1 MKFPFFNIL
10 FLLGFFVFP
19 LYAAERS
26 TAVDDAKLYIIS
38 PLDGETVSSPVK
50 IVFGLQ
56 GMGIAPAGIK
66 FNNTGHHHLL
76 IDVAELPDV
85 NSPIPSDDNHKHFG
99 KGQTEAV
106 IELPPG
112 EHTLQLILGDHMH
125 IPHDPVVVSKK
136 IKINV
141 EEKKIS
147 SQEEKKC
154 ISNGYGG
161 CK

>member
-19 LYAAERS
+19 LYAGERS

-50 IVFGLQ
+50 IVFGLK

-106 IELPPG
+106 IELQPG
-112 EHTLQLILGDHMH
+112 EHTLQLMLGDHMH

-141 EEKKIS
+141 EDNKIS

>member
-10 FLLGFFVFP
+10 FLLGFFIFP
-19 LYAAERS
+19 LHALEKS
-26 TAVDDAKLYIIS
+26 TAADDAKLYIIS

-76 IDVAELPDV
+76 IDVVELPDI

-106 IELPPG
+106 IELQPG
-112 EHTLQLILGDHMH
+112 EHTLQLMLGDHMH

-141 EEKKIS
+141 EDNKIS

>member
-1 MKFPFFNIL
+1 MKNYIFNII
-10 FLLGFFVFP
+10 FLIGFFIFP
-19 LYAAERS
+19 LHAAEKS
-26 TAVDDAKLYIIS
+26 KAADDANLYIIS
-38 PLDGETVSSPVK
+38 PIDGETVSSPVK
-50 IVFGLQ
+50 IVFGLE
-56 GMGIAPAGIK
+56 GMGVAPAGIK

-85 NSPIPSDDNHKHFG
+85 NSPIPSDDNHRHFG
-99 KGQTEAV
+99 KGQTEAI
-106 IELPPG
+106 IELEPG
-112 EHTLQLILGDHMH
+112 EHNLQLILGDHMH

-141 EEKKIS
+141 EAKEIPPHK
-147 SQEEKKC
+147 ETKC

>member
-1 MKFPFFNIL
+1 MKNYIFNFL
-10 FLLGFFVFP
+10 FLFGFLVSP
-19 LYAAERS
+19 IHANEKSKAA
-26 TAVDDAKLYIIS
+26 DDAKLYIIS
-38 PLDGETVSSPVK
+38 PLDGEMVINPVK

-76 IDVAELPDV
+76 IDIAEVPDT

-99 KGQTEAV
+99 IGQTEAV
-106 IELPPG
+106 IELEPG
-112 EHTLQLILGDHMH
+112 EHTLQLVLGDHMH
-125 IPHDPVVVSKK
+125 MLHDPVVVSKK

-141 EEKKIS
+141 KGKEIPP
-147 SQEEKKC
+147 QEETKC

>member
-1 MKFPFFNIL
+1 MNNYFNIL
-10 FLLGFFVFP
+10 FLLGFFIFP
-19 LYAAERS
+19 IH
-26 TAVDDAKLYIIS
+26 AVDKSKASDDAKLYIIS

-50 IVFGLQ
+50 IVFGLK
-56 GMGIAPAGIK
+56 GMGVAPAGIK

-85 NSPIPSDDNHKHFG
+85 NSPIPSDDNHRHFG

-106 IELPPG
+106 IELEPG
-112 EHTLQLILGDHMH
+112 EHSLQLMLGDYMH

-136 IKINV
+136 IIINV
-141 EEKKIS
+141 KGRQIPP
-147 SQEEKKC
+147 QEETKC

>member
-1 MKFPFFNIL
+1 MNNYFFNIL
-10 FLLGFFVFP
+10 LLLGFFILP
-19 LYAAERS
+19 THAAEKS
-26 TAVDDAKLYIIS
+26 KAADNVNLYIIS
-38 PLDGETVSSPVK
+38 PIEGETLSSPVK
-50 IVFGLQ
+50 VVFGLE
-56 GMGIAPAGIK
+56 GMGVAPAGIK

-106 IELPPG
+106 IELEPG
-112 EHTLQLILGDHMH
+112 EHSLQLMLGDHMH

-136 IKINV
+136 IIINV
-141 EEKKIS
+141 KGKQIPP
-147 SQEEKKC
+147 QEETKC

>member
-19 LYAAERS
+19 LHGEEKS
-26 TAVDDAKLYIIS
+26 TAADDAKLYIIS

-106 IELPPG
+106 IELQPG

-141 EEKKIS
+141 EDNKIS

>member
-1 MKFPFFNIL
+1 MKNYFFNIL
-10 FLLGFFVFP
+10 FLLGFFILP
-19 LYAAERS
+19 SHAAEKS
-26 TAVDDAKLYIIS
+26 KAADDANLYIIS
-38 PLDGETVSSPVK
+38 PLDGETVSSPFK
-50 IVFGLQ
+50 IVFGLK
-56 GMGIAPAGIK
+56 GMGVAPAGIK

-76 IDVAELPDV
+76 IDLAELPDA
-85 NSPIPSDDNHKHFG
+85 NSPIPSDDNHRHFG

-106 IELPPG
+106 IELEPG
-112 EHTLQLILGDHMH
+112 EHTLQLMLGDHMH

-141 EEKKIS
+141 EGKKIPS
-147 SQEEKKC
+147 REKTKC

>member
-1 MKFPFFNIL
+1 MKNYFFNIL
-10 FLLGFFVFP
+10 FLLGFLVSP
-19 LYAAERS
+19 LHADEKSKAA
-26 TAVDDAKLYIIS
+26 DDANLYIIS

-50 IVFGLQ
+50 IVFGLS
-56 GMGIAPAGIK
+56 GMGVAPAGIK

-76 IDVAELPDV
+76 IDVTKLPDI
-85 NSPIPSDDNHKHFG
+85 NSPIPSDDNYRHFG

-106 IELPPG
+106 IELEPG
-112 EHTLQLILGDHMH
+112 EHTLQLMLGDHMH

-141 EEKKIS
+141 EGKQIS
-147 SQEEKKC
+147 PQQETQC

>member
-1 MKFPFFNIL
+1 MKNYIFNFL
-10 FLLGFFVFP
+10 FLFGFLVSP
-19 LYAAERS
+19 IHANEKSKAA
-26 TAVDDAKLYIIS
+26 DDAKLYIIS
-38 PLDGETVSSPVK
+38 PLDGEMVINPVK

-76 IDVAELPDV
+76 IDIAEVPDT

-99 KGQTEAV
+99 IGQTEAV
-106 IELPPG
+106 IELEPG
-112 EHTLQLILGDHMH
+112 EHTLQLVLGDHMH
-125 IPHDPVVVSKK
+125 MLHDPVVVSKK

-141 EEKKIS
+141 KGKEMQP
-147 SQEEKKC
+147 QEETKC

>member
-1 MKFPFFNIL
+1 MKAYATSIL
-10 FLLGFFVFP
+10 FLLGFFIVP
-19 LYAAERS
+19 AHAAEKS
-26 TAVDDAKLYIIS
+26 KATDNANLYIIS
-38 PLDGETVSSPVK
+38 PLDGETVTNPVK
-50 IVFGLQ
+50 IVFGLE

-106 IELPPG
+106 IELQPG
-112 EHTLQLILGDHMH
+112 EHTLQLMLGDHMH
-125 IPHDPVVVSKK
+125 IPHDPMVVSKK

-147 SQEEKKC
+147 SQKEKKC

>member
-1 MKFPFFNIL
+1 MKNYIFNFL
-10 FLLGFFVFP
+10 FLFGFLVSP
-19 LYAAERS
+19 IHANEKSKAA
-26 TAVDDAKLYIIS
+26 DDAKLYIIS
-38 PLDGETVSSPVK
+38 PLDGEMVTNPVK

-76 IDVAELPDV
+76 IDITEVPDT

-106 IELPPG
+106 IELEPG
-112 EHTLQLILGDHMH
+112 EHTLQLVLGDHMH
-125 IPHDPVVVSKK
+125 MPHDPVVVSKK

-141 EEKKIS
+141 KGKEIPP
-147 SQEEKKC
+147 QEETKC

>member
-1 MKFPFFNIL
+1 MKNYFFNIL
-10 FLLGFFVFP
+10 FLLGFFILP
-19 LYAAERS
+19 SHAAEKS
-26 TAVDDAKLYIIS
+26 KAADDANLYIIS
-38 PLDGETVSSPVK
+38 PLDGETVSSPFK
-50 IVFGLQ
+50 IVFGLK
-56 GMGIAPAGIK
+56 GMGVAPAGIK

-76 IDVAELPDV
+76 IDLAELPDA
-85 NSPIPSDDNHKHFG
+85 NSPIPSDYNHRHFG

-106 IELPPG
+106 IELEPG
-112 EHTLQLILGDHMH
+112 EHTLQLMLGDHMH

-141 EEKKIS
+141 EGKKIPS
-147 SQEEKKC
+147 REKTKC

>member
-19 LYAAERS
+19 LYAGERS
-26 TAVDDAKLYIIS
+26 TAVDDVKLYIIS

-76 IDVAELPDV
+76 IDVAELPDI
-85 NSPIPSDDNHKHFG
+85 NSPIPSDDNHMHFG

-106 IELPPG
+106 IELQPG

-141 EEKKIS
+141 EDNKIS

>member
-1 MKFPFFNIL
+1 MKAYVISIL
-10 FLLGFFVFP
+10 FLLGFFIVP
-19 LYAAERS
+19 AH
-26 TAVDDAKLYIIS
+26 AVEKSKATDNAKLYIIS

-106 IELPPG
+106 IELQPG

>member
-1 MKFPFFNIL
+1 MKNYIFNIL
-10 FLLGFFVFP
+10 FLIGFFIFP
-19 LYAAERS
+19 LHAAEKS
-26 TAVDDAKLYIIS
+26 KAANDANLYIIS

-50 IVFGLQ
+50 IVFGLE
-56 GMGIAPAGIK
+56 GMGVAPAGIK

-85 NSPIPSDDNHKHFG
+85 NSPIPSDYNHRHFG
-99 KGQTEAV
+99 KGQTEA
-106 IELPPG
+106 IIQLEPG
-112 EHTLQLILGDHMH
+112 EHNLQLILGDHMH

-141 EEKKIS
+141 KDKEIPP
-147 SQEEKKC
+147 QEETKC

>member
-19 LYAAERS
+19 LYAGERS

-76 IDVAELPDV
+76 IDVAELPDI

-106 IELPPG
+106 IELQPG
-112 EHTLQLILGDHMH
+112 EHTLQLMLGDHMH

-147 SQEEKKC
+147 SQKEKKC